1 MYGPKEE
8 GLSACRPLN
17 KWLFLRGE
25 RERER
30 GTEVA
35 SLSAGHANV
44 GREMKKREKAVEISN
59 RVGIGLHESNVA
71 YAFFN

>member
-1 MYGPKEE
+1 MPSIKQMAF
-8 GLSACRPLN
+8 SQR
-17 KWLFLRGE
+17 RT
-25 RERER
+25 REREA
-30 GTEVA
+30 A